1 MTNHENN
8 GESTPG
14 VLTGYW
20 DKIKDRGPFGRIKKV
35 FGKIAVVLAGTSLA
49 LGGAVGC
56 SNETNSTEANS
67 EVSASATATETNK
80 QDASESPSSSISST
94 TPEIDTNK
102 PDGLKNE
109 DSYSKLSNGE
119 QLAMNHY
126 ELFARSNEIF
136 AEEGVDITDY
146 GQYYY
151 DENFELVGNPD
162 IKPTPSQVAES
173 IIARLNVVNKVA
185 GGGKRIDKDIAGGLL
200 NSFTSTER
208 IEESLGPFYGQSSK
222 TGDWSKPPEMVDA
235 QDLVTT
241 LGVESSD
248 KTETGNISK
257 LKFPITYE
265 GVVRVS
271 NQCIDQA
278 SVLAANYR
286 IPSEFYELIVKVE
299 NSDGDTLFLQM
310 ILEKTG
316 SLFTVKEDDKV
327 FDYRNKVK
335 EDPNTDPETIAK
347 ISDIPV
353 GGADG
358 RYLLAGVSVNTEG
371 TESKLPLKFPG
382 KGEEGLNTFPK
393 DSPLNPPTE

>member
-20 DKIKDRGPFGRIKKV
+20 DRIKDRGPFGRIKRV

-56 SNETNSTEANS
+56 SNETNSTEASS

-80 QDASESPSSSISST
+80 QDASESPSSPISST
-94 TPEIDTNK
+94 TPEIDTDK

-271 NQCIDQA
+271 NQCIDQE

-286 IPSEFYELIVKVE
+286 IPSKFYELIVKVKTSE
-299 NSDGDTLFLQM
+299 GEILYLQM